1 MQIAQTMAGFS
12 LAKADDFRRAISKK
26 DNESMLA
33 LKQAFL
39 EGAVSKGYKS
49 DHALSVYNH
58 ILKFADYGFNKSHS
72 VAYATLTYQM
82 AYLKTCR
89 LNKEVRLFQKVK
101 LKICLINLDPSEAV
115 SLPAGSRIAQLVV
128 QEVSTALFTQV
139 QVLDNTERSDQGFGS
154 TGLTPSTAATGAVS
168 VAGTLAVANGG
179 TGNTTY
185 SSGQLLIGSS
195 STGSLVR
202 STLTA
207 GSGISITNG
216 NGSIT
221 IAASG
226 TAGVSSISF
235 GSTGL
240 TPSTSSTGAVS
251 VAGTLAVG
259 SGGTGAT
266 TAANA
271 RTNLGLGTISTQA
284 ANSVSITG
292 GSIEGL
298 STLRMTGQS
307 YNPVANGSLNV
318 TATTSFSVNA
328 TGLVHFASGIGNFAT
343 STSVFQLQSGITPQA
358 FGTTTWTNISDER
371 IKKNLANYTFGLT
384 ELRQLQTVTYQF
396 NGLYGSADDGKVNV
410 GLIAQDVAETS
421 FSSMVEPWKYTDPV
435 SGEVTDLLS
444 VNTSQLVFALINAV
458 KELDARIKVLE
469 ARVV

>member
-1 MQIAQTMAGFS
+1 MADSFTPNLNLTLPEVGASRDTWGSKVNADLSKIDSVFTPDGTGFS
-12 LAKADDFRRAISKK
+12 VGLRVGSG
-26 DNESMLA
+26 N
-33 LKQAFL
+33 
-39 EGAVSKGYKS
+39 V
-49 DHALSVYNH
+49 LSVAGTASLPSTTTFGSNYSTGD
-58 ILKFADYGFNKSHS
+58 IL
-72 VAYATLTYQM
+72 YANSSTTL
-82 AYLKTCR
+82 
-89 LNKEVRLFQKVK
+89 VK
-101 LKICLINLDPSEAV
+101 LPIGISGTVLTSSGSVPTWA
-115 SLPAGSRIAQLVV
+115 PAGGGGTSG
-128 QEVSTALFTQV
+128 VS
-139 QVLDNTERSDQGFGS
+139 SISFGS